1 MITDKDKAYL
11 LSLKPDDLTKRWFDE
26 NCSRHFDPVMKKMA
40 EPKFNFQDKLKLKK
54 NEYVNTTDVETN
66 VGQLLI
72 NKYLYEAIPNIQ
84 KVLGYVAEPI
94 TKDKLGEIES
104 GVLSKALLD
113 GQITSGDMGAYFDR
127 IQWLGNTIHTN
138 VAPSFTEGSTKNI
151 SKIMKIRDKLY
162 EENKEALAKGDAIVA
177 NKIEK
182 ELIAM
187 TKEELKDDIGLT
199 LYTSGARGSFENNYK
214 NLFLT
219 RGPVYNPNTGGY
231 QIIKRSFME
240 GLEKDDVPSY
250 GTEVIN
256 GAYPKAIGTA
266 VAGYATKKFFAAYQ
280 SATLD
285 KRGTDCGSKGYRETL
300 ITKKNYQKLIYR
312 YIVEGNKLVMLDN
325 SNIQSYIGKVVKM
338 RSPLYCVGDKLCSKC
353 AGDLYYRL
361 GIENIGMTTSAIGSG
376 LLNLM
381 MKSFHDSSVKISE
394 INIDDILI

>member
-11 LSLKPDDLTKRWFDE
+11 LSLKPDDLTKKWFDE

-54 NEYVNTTDVETN
+54 NEYANTTDVETN

-94 TKDKLGEIES
+94 TNDKLGEIES
-104 GVLSKALLD
+104 GILSKALLD
-113 GQITSGDMGAYFDR
+113 GKITSEDMGTYFDR

-151 SKIMKIRDKLY
+151 SKIMKVRDKLY

-182 ELIAM
+182 ELITM

-285 KRGTDCGSKGYRETL
+285 KRGTDCGSKAYRKTL

-312 YIVEGNKLVMLDN
+312 YIVEGNTLVMLDN
-325 SNIQSYIGKVVKM
+325 SNIQSYIGKVVNM

-361 GIENIGMTTSAIGSG
+361 GIENIGMTTSAVGSG
-376 LLNLM
+376 LLKLLM
-381 MKSFHDSSVKISE
+381 KAFHDSSVKISE
-394 INIDDILI
+394 INIDDIII